1 MNPESAGLRV
11 DDVNGITRVGFVEQN
26 ILDEANIQEIG
37 DALGALIDS
46 MEAPKVL
53 ISFAGVAHL
62 SSAALGA
69 LITVNNRVGSKN
81 GELRLA
87 DIDPKILEIFKIT
100 RLDRLFEIHG
110 TSAEA
115 TATFS

>member
-11 DDVNGITRVGFVEQN
+11 HEMNGITRVGFIEQN
-26 ILDEANIQEIG
+26 ILDEANIQQIG
-37 DALGALIDS
+37 DALGELIDG
-46 MEAPKVL
+46 MGTPKIL
-53 ISFAGVAHL
+53 ISFSDVAHL

-81 GELRLA
+81 GELHLA
-87 DIDPKILEIFKIT
+87 DIDPKILEVFKIT
-100 RLDRLFEIHG
+100 RLDQLFEIHG

-115 TATFS
+115 LAAFS